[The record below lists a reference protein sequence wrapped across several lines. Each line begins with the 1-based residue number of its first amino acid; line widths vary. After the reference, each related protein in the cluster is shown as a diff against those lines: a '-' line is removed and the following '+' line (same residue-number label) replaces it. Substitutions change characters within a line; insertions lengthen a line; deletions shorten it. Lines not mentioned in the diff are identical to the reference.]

1 MLKIDKTDLLSGLI
15 VLAVGSYFAYG
26 ALDYRIGTVIRM
38 GPGYVPLALGLIAM
52 GLGVLI
58 MLSSL
63 GRSGALESFRWRVVL
78 PIVASILAFWLLL
91 PRVGVLPATFVS
103 VLVATLAS
111 PKSRLVPAIFLG
123 VIIAVLIWA
132 CFVLLLGLP
141 ILVLRSPF

>member
-91 PRVGVLPATFVS
+91 PRVGVLPATFVT
-103 VLVATLAS
+103 VLLSTLSS
-111 PKSRLVPAIFLG
+111 PKSRLVPAIILG
-123 VIIAVLIWA
+123 VIVAVLIWA

-141 ILVLRSPF
+141 IPVLRSPF

>member
-52 GLGVLI
+52 GLGALI

-63 GRSGALESFRWRVVL
+63 GRSGALESFKWRVVL

-91 PRVGVLPATFVS
+91 PRVGVLPATFVT
-103 VLVATLAS
+103 VLLSTLSS
-111 PKSRLVPAIFLG
+111 PKSRLVPAIILG
-123 VIIAVLIWA
+123 VIVAVLIWA

-141 ILVLRSPF
+141 IPVLRSPF